1 LSIDYLPEGKDIAA
15 VVLGHQTKETGKGSL
30 QFAGGQLLI
39 EKNDCKNCHDV
50 ERKVNGPSYVDIANR
65 YYKDPYAVDNLSA
78 KVITGGACVWGETA
92 MSAHPDLS
100 REEAE
105 EIVRYILSLAGPS
118 DSRGQMAARG
128 RFSPREHIGREE
140 KGAYVF
146 QASYRDLGRED
157 GTGSLYAKETF
168 LLRYPKLEAESCD
181 LKARGIRKTKAAGA
195 SGGMLASDF
204 VSGRYI
210 GFSKIDMTD
219 IGGLRL
225 KFSEKAIVPEG
236 TSLEVRIGGA
246 AGKRIGM
253 VKIAGKMEEINVPLT
268 AEQGSKEV
276 YLILR
281 NEKHPDK
288 PLGELDWIW
297 FERAGEATAAQR
309 AM

>member
-1 LSIDYLPEGKDIAA
+1 
-15 VVLGHQTKETGKGSL
+15 
-30 QFAGGQLLI
+30 
-39 EKNDCKNCHDV
+39 
-50 ERKVNGPSYVDIANR
+50 
-65 YYKDPYAVDNLSA
+65 
-78 KVITGGACVWGETA
+78 
-92 MSAHPDLS
+92 
-100 REEAE
+100 
-105 EIVRYILSLAGPS
+105 
-118 DSRGQMAARG
+118 
-128 RFSPREHIGREE
+128 
-140 KGAYVF
+140 
-146 QASYRDLGRED
+146 
-157 GTGSLYAKETF
+157 
-168 LLRYPKLEAESCD
+168 
-181 LKARGIRKTKAAGA
+181 
-195 SGGMLASDF
+195 MLASDF